1 MSQKTYLLLAKKIL
15 WHQWH
20 QISSVS
26 MQSMLAPNN
35 AMDSKEALR
44 QATMCLTKMKEEVE
58 EMEMS
63 GVHEDRGR
71 RESGGCYLGPHCVN
85 S

>member
-1 MSQKTYLLLAKKIL
+1 MPSVASDIL
-15 WHQWH
+15 HFH
-20 QISSVS
+20 E
-26 MQSMLAPNN
+26 SMLAPHN

-44 QATMCLTKMKEEVE
+44 QATICLTQMKEEVE

-63 GVHEDRGR
+63 GEHEGRGR
-71 RESGGCYLGPHCVN
+71 RESGGYYLGPCCVN

>member
-1 MSQKTYLLLAKKIL
+1 MK
-15 WHQWH
+15 
-20 QISSVS
+20 
-26 MQSMLAPNN
+26 SMLAPNN

-44 QATMCLTKMKEEVE
+44 QATICLTQTQEEVE

-63 GVHEDRGR
+63 GEHEGKGR
-71 RESGGCYLGPHCVN
+71 RQSGGCYLGTRCVN

>member
-1 MSQKTYLLLAKKIL
+1 
-15 WHQWH
+15 
-20 QISSVS
+20 
-26 MQSMLAPNN
+26 MLAPNK

-44 QATMCLTKMKEEVE
+44 QATICLTQTQEEVE

-63 GVHEDRGR
+63 GEHEGKGR
-71 RESGGCYLGPHCVN
+71 RQSGGCYLGTRCVN

>member
-1 MSQKTYLLLAKKIL
+1 MK
-15 WHQWH
+15 
-20 QISSVS
+20 
-26 MQSMLAPNN
+26 SMLAPNN

-44 QATMCLTKMKEEVE
+44 QATICLTQMKEEVE

-63 GVHEDRGR
+63 GEHEGRGR
-71 RESGGCYLGPHCVN
+71 RESGGCYLGPRCVD